1 MTTGRSFGTE
11 RASAAAARTVR
22 DHWMLCLIEGN
33 VLLGGVVGLSAS
45 SRARPAFAV
54 QV

>member
-22 DHWMLCLIEGN
+22 DHWMLCRIERNLPLSGI
-33 VLLGGVVGLSAS
+33 VGFSAS
-45 SRARPAFAV
+45 MRARPAFAV